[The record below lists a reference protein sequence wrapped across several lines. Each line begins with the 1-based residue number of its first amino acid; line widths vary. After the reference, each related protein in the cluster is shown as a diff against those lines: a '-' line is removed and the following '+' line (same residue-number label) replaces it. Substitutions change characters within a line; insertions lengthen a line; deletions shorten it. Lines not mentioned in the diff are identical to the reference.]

1 MLFNSAEFLFVFLP
15 IVLAGVALLH
25 RWKGREAVLLW
36 LAVASVFFYGWWSP
50 AQVPLLIGS
59 VVANFWLG
67 QKLQTP
73 DSGKHGWLLTAGV
86 ALNLGLLGYY
96 KYWHFLVTTA
106 AQVCGQDWHS
116 VPLELPPGIS
126 FYTFHQL
133 TYLLQCRA
141 GKTEGT
147 SFRHYLLYVTFYP
160 QLIAGPIVR
169 PYEMLPQLRATR
181 PRAFEWSELSVG
193 FTLLVIGLFKKMVIA
208 DHVAAWV
215 GPVFDQA
222 ALAGPV
228 AMLDAWVAVL
238 AYTFQLY
245 FDFSAYSDMALGL
258 ALMLGVRMPAN
269 FFSPYKATSIID
281 FWRRWHITLSL
292 FLRDY
297 LYIPFGGSR
306 KGPLRR
312 HVNLLLV
319 MIIGGFWHGAGWTF
333 GLWGLWHGLCLV
345 INHLWR
351 QTGWSARVPRLL
363 ALPSSWALTF
373 LAVILGWTIFRAP
386 DLRAAK
392 HMLMSLGGASGWE
405 IPAGWLVKLPALA
418 KLGIEGRS
426 DWAVFSGPVQ
436 VATLGILLLAV
447 LVLPNAIQL
456 TKGGFTPP
464 NEASLPEGKTLFS
477 WQPGWRWAL
486 VLGILAA
493 LSLLNLGKL
502 SEFLYFQF

>member
-1 MLFNSAEFLFVFLP
+1 
-15 IVLAGVALLH
+15 
-25 RWKGREAVLLW
+25 
-36 LAVASVFFYGWWSP
+36 
-50 AQVPLLIGS
+50 
-59 VVANFWLG
+59 
-67 QKLQTP
+67 
-73 DSGKHGWLLTAGV
+73 
-86 ALNLGLLGYY
+86 
-96 KYWHFLVTTA
+96 
-106 AQVCGQDWHS
+106 
-116 VPLELPPGIS
+116 
-126 FYTFHQL
+126 
-133 TYLLQCRA
+133 
-141 GKTEGT
+141 
-147 SFRHYLLYVTFYP
+147 
-160 QLIAGPIVR
+160 
-169 PYEMLPQLRATR
+169 
-181 PRAFEWSELSVG
+181 
-193 FTLLVIGLFKKMVIA
+193 
-208 DHVAAWV
+208 
-215 GPVFDQA
+215 
-222 ALAGPV
+222 
-228 AMLDAWVAVL
+228 
-238 AYTFQLY
+238 
-245 FDFSAYSDMALGL
+245 
-258 ALMLGVRMPAN
+258 MPAN
-269 FFSPYKATSIID
+269 FFSPYQATSIID

-306 KGPLRR
+306 KGPVRR